1 MQKKNGR
8 KGMERASL
16 GKVTVELMGVED
28 LDQVIEVEKLSF
40 TNPWSRNSFFLE
52 LTTNELA
59 TYIVAKVDGRV
70 VGYAGMWL
78 IVGEAHVT
86 NVAVHPG
93 FRKKGIGELLMR
105 SLMTIARES
114 GAKMMTLEVRKSN
127 YIAQNLYTKLGFEPI
142 GIRRGY
148 YTDNNEDAVIMWTNL
163 NEK

>member
-1 MQKKNGR
+1 
-8 KGMERASL
+8 MERASL

>member
-1 MQKKNGR
+1 
-8 KGMERASL
+8 MERASL

-52 LTTNELA
+52 LTSNELA

>member
-1 MQKKNGR
+1 
-8 KGMERASL
+8 MERASL

-78 IVGEAHVT
+78 VVGEAHVT